1 MLSNVQCSSLA
12 HDLGELR
19 MLPLVA
25 NGLFFLYL
33 DRRMLRVRWESGSN
47 PEALR
52 MGSPFAASRGEQS
65 NGNHSVSL
73 GNEALRNIF

>member
-1 MLSNVQCSSLA
+1 MLSNVQCSSLV